1 MLFCSGD
8 LWEEFG
14 VKRASLKLG
23 GNLELEALPTAFRSA
38 NDMDLQRIRTSHKAL
53 MFFNGF
59 SMFFMNCFFEW
70 SYDWES

>member
-1 MLFCSGD
+1 MLFRSGD

-53 MFFNGF
+53 MFF
-59 SMFFMNCFFEW
+59 
-70 SYDWES
+70 